1 MLTVKRGG
9 GTCDISVK
17 GEKIEEVKMM
27 KHLGAL
33 FNEGSCEDEVENR
46 IEAAVKV
53 IGAMRSEV
61 LERRELSKGMKLR
74 VFNAMVVPMLLYG
87 CKTWTILKRHES
99 RLQVT
104 EMRFLRRVEGMT
116 KLDRVSNEDIRQ
128 RLKKEAVVEVARK
141 KQRVW
146 KEKVDGMEGARLVVR
161 VYSEE
166 DQEGD

>member
-33 FNEGSCEDEVENR
+33 FNEGSCEDEIENR
-46 IEAAVKV
+46 IGAAVKV

-74 VFNAMVVPMLLYG
+74 VFNAMVVPTLLYG

-104 EMRFLRRVEGMT
+104 EMRFLRRVEGVT

-128 RLKKEAVVEVARK
+128 RLKQEAVVEVA
-141 KQRVW
+141 
-146 KEKVDGMEGARLVVR
+146 
-161 VYSEE
+161 
-166 DQEGD
+166 